1 MGGIQNKSNICAWLF
16 FSSHRGKSFLNMKS
30 QNAFHSTF
38 NWGLTYLKGQQFFYI
53 LYFLGI
59 ILIRFTGHGFILVYS
74 ISSRQSL
81 EELKPILELIGEVEL
96 HRQSLRTIFSSVYSP
111 FNSGPC
117 KNTFYI
123 IPSSAMQFHNSFIPH
138 NTIQYASYAKDYLHS
153 QNSNLSWYKNR
164 FDFASYFLLEV
175 MCT

>member
-1 MGGIQNKSNICAWLF
+1 MCLIVLLLPPREIFSKISKCFSFKFQLRFNLF
-16 FSSHRGKSFLNMKS
+16 KGTTV
-30 QNAFHSTF
+30 FH
-38 NWGLTYLKGQQFFYI
+38 I
-53 LYFLGI
+53 LYFLGN

-96 HRQSLRTIFSSVYSP
+96 HRQSLRTIISTVYSQ

-123 IPSSAMQFHNSFIPH
+123 SSAMQFHNSFIPH
-138 NTIQYASYAKDYLHS
+138 NTIQYASYAKYYLHL
-153 QNSNLSWYKNR
+153 QNSNLS
-164 FDFASYFLLEV
+164 
-175 MCT
+175 

>member
-1 MGGIQNKSNICAWLF
+1 ML
-16 FSSHRGKSFLNMKS
+16 
-30 QNAFHSTF
+30 TF
-38 NWGLTYLKGQQFFYI
+38 NYGRNSKQIQYLCLIVLLLQPREIFSKYEISKCFSFKFQLRFNLFKGTTVFHI

-96 HRQSLRTIFSSVYSP
+96 HRQSLRTIISTVYSP

-153 QNSNLSWYKNR
+153 QNSNLS
-164 FDFASYFLLEV
+164 
-175 MCT
+175 